1 MSGTRGRRVRHRR
14 VEDGAVTVMVAVSM
28 VAVLVAAAMVLD
40 FGIARLD
47 RQQNKSVADSA
58 VAAGMRGLDM
68 GDAKAHSFSGVC
80 QALSFLKANKPALSA
95 LGWGPCSDPA
105 KMATICKWD
114 DPNTHAVFTG
124 SVDGVTVEIRS
135 PYDLT
140 STGWEEEQLPT
151 LAADQLTAEK
161 SCDHLA
167 VIVRQTRQPG
177 LGSLATDSDMTTAV
191 RSVGRVTEKVLDD
204 QPVALLLLE
213 RTGCKAVE
221 VNGLNSFVRVLA
233 SGDVP
238 GLIHTDSSGEGC
250 TGNDR
255 VLVGE
260 HPSGIIARSGARG
273 PGLIRVRA
281 LATVDAVHAY
291 DSATNVVAEGGIVSP
306 GPLVSR
312 SPVDARYM
320 TATRSA
326 IADYEAQAAT
336 AGVGW
341 ETRNCNVAKSQLES
355 VTGKLWINCGNN
367 AFNTS
372 GVTLSASTVFF
383 DAKTVNAPNLA
394 MPNATRV
401 YVRGDPSSNGT
412 GISVSGSSFSMGQ
425 GSANPSCP
433 DTMATPTL
441 TRARLVIGAGSL
453 SSQPSGIV
461 RLCSTS
467 VVLRGGI
474 NGGCVPGVY
483 GVAPIDG
490 VPCNGRLSLMG
501 ATDWTAP
508 NKVAGQATTVDW
520 NDFEDFAVWT
530 EASGTHDMG
539 GGAYM
544 RLSGIFFLPNG
555 EFKVHGGANQNVRNS
570 QYIARRFRAEGGSVL
585 EMQPNPYDVIGVPAL
600 TGFTLVR

>member
-1 MSGTRGRRVRHRR
+1 M
-14 VEDGAVTVMVAVSM
+14 TVMVAVSM

-58 VAAGMRGLDM
+58 VAAGMQGLDL
-68 GDAKAHSFSGVC
+68 GDAKAHPFSGVC
-80 QALSFLKANKPALSA
+80 QALGFLKANKPALSA
-95 LGWGPCSDPA
+95 LSWGPCSDPA

-213 RTGCKAVE
+213 RTACNAVE

-238 GLIHTDSSGEGC
+238 GLIHSDSSGEGC

-320 TATRSA
+320 TATRAA
-326 IADYEAQAAT
+326 IADYETQLAT
-336 AGVGW
+336 DGTGW
-341 ETRNCNVAKSQLES
+341 TVRKCNDPKGQLES
-355 VTGKLWINCGNN
+355 VTGRLWIECGLNST
-367 AFNTS
+367 FSTS
-372 GVTLSASTVFF
+372 GLTLNASTVFI
-383 DAKTVNAPNLA
+383 DAKTVSAPNLA

-412 GISVSGSSFSMGQ
+412 GISVSASSSLSMGQ
-425 GSANPSCP
+425 GSGNTSCP

-441 TRARLVIGAGSL
+441 TRALLVIGAGSL
-453 SSQPSGIV
+453 SSQPSGTV

-467 VVLRGGI
+467 VVLRGGV
-474 NGGCVPGVY
+474 NGGCVPGVH
-483 GVAPIDG
+483 GVAPMNG
-490 VPCNGRLSLMG
+490 VVCNGRLSMMG

-508 NKVAGQATTVDW
+508 NKVAGQATEVDW

-539 GGAYM
+539 GGAFM

-555 EFKVHGGANQNVRNS
+555 EFKVHGGASQNVRNS
-570 QYIARRFRAEGGSVL
+570 QYIARLFRAEGGSVL
-585 EMQPNPYDVIGVPAL
+585 ELQPNPYDVIGVPAL